1 LHDESPSD
9 PLHLPANH
17 TDLDLAA
24 AFFEVILLDLE
35 DGIIVR
41 LFFIGAP
48 RQSGHPLRGTA
59 LDKIYRDDFN
69 YFGFQPC
76 VTLMPFSRNLARHTI
91 L

>member
-1 LHDESPSD
+1 MNLRLIRLIFLPTTPIWIWRQPS
-9 PLHLPANH
+9 
-17 TDLDLAA
+17 
-24 AFFEVILLDLE
+24 EVILLDLE

-59 LDKIYRDDFN
+59 LDEICRDDFN

-76 VTLMPFSRNLARHTI
+76 VTLMPFSRIFVRHTI